1 MGQGRM
7 SACQDWIYGL
17 NHLHY
22 ITMLGGDEGG
32 RDAVK

>member
-1 MGQGRM
+1 MP
-7 SACQDWIYGL
+7 ACQDWNLYGL

-22 ITMLGGDEGG
+22 ITMPGGDEGG